1 LEQILR
7 TIAIYGFLMVVFRIS
22 GKRTL
27 KDITVFDFIL
37 LLVLSEGVQQA
48 LTSDDYSTLNAW
60 VIIGTFISLDIGISL
75 LKRRFP
81 WLDRVMDGEPLIIVS
96 DGVALEKRM
105 AKERVGLDEVLEAAR
120 QNGLESLSQIKYA
133 VLERNGSISI
143 IPADRRRGPDA
154 LS

>member
-1 LEQILR
+1 MEQILR
-7 TIAIYGFLMVVFRIS
+7 TIAIYGFLMVVFRFS

-48 LTSDDYSTLNAW
+48 LTSDDYSTVNAW
-60 VIIGTFISLDIGISL
+60 VIIATFISLDIGISL
-75 LKRRFP
+75 LKRRFT
-81 WLDRVMDGEPLIIVS
+81 WLDRIMDGEPLIIVR

-105 AKERVGLDEVLEAAR
+105 AKERVGMDEVMEAAR

-133 VLERNGSISI
+133 VLERNGAISI
-143 IPADRRRGPDA
+143 IPNAIIRTGD
-154 LS
+154 